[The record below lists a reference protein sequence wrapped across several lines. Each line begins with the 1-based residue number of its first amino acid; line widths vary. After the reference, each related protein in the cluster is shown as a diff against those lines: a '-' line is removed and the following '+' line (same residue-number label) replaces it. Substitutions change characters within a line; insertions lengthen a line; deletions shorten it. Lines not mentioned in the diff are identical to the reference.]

1 MSEHLQVA
9 TTLGS
14 KEDAQRIAAALVQQR
29 LAACVQ
35 VQGPVAST
43 YRWQGSVETAD
54 EWLLVAKCRR
64 DGYERV
70 QATVQELHPY
80 DEPEIIA
87 TAIVAGSPGYFR
99 WLDEQVSEMEET

>member
-14 KEDAQRIAAALVQQR
+14 KEDAQHIAAALVERR

-35 VQGPVAST
+35 VQGPLAST
-43 YRWQGSVETAD
+43 YLWQGKVESVA
-54 EWLLVAKCRR
+54 EWMLVAKCRR
-64 DGYERV
+64 DGYEPL
-70 QATVQELHPY
+70 QAAIQELHPY

-87 TAIVAGSPGYFR
+87 TAIVAGSPGYLR
-99 WLDEQVSEMEET
+99 WIDEQVSEAEEN